1 MKKLIYILTSIFL
14 FCFTLFFSACTPKDE
29 GNKDF
34 EVNQAR
40 QAYERCSQL
49 KGQTY
54 CNTAKVGNVVS
65 ISEFYGQSYYYNFYG
80 YNSYL
85 SGAPQVNQLTYEQ
98 VNTYFENYVKKAS
111 KQEILTMSNR
121 WLQMST
127 EINNVNTLNYPV
139 TRCTVYGCF

>member
-1 MKKLIYILTSIFL
+1 MKKSIIISGLFL
-14 FCFTLFFSACTPKDE
+14 YVMIAFTACGQKDE
-29 GNKDF
+29 GNKDY
-34 EVNQAR
+34 EVTQAR
-40 QAYERCSQL
+40 QAYDRCSQI
-49 KGQTY
+49 KGQSY

-65 ISEFYGQSYYYNFYG
+65 ITEFYGQSYYYNFYG

-85 SGAPQVNQLTYEQ
+85 SGAPTVNQLTVDQ

-127 EINNVNTLNYPV
+127 EMGTVNTLNNYP
-139 TRCTVYGCF
+139 TSRCTAYGCF